1 MLGLLPY
8 RESVG
13 IRRAILHREVRLLH
27 DVLERT
33 PMAGRY
39 WLDGGLLLGWARS
52 GDALAHDTDDVD
64 FAFRADDYAKFVSAV
79 PDLEQA
85 GFVLIQV
92 LRDNQGEV
100 VALNFKKYGIQFDF
114 LKVVVEDGRFLYRAV
129 FPAPLQ
135 VTFERPQLP
144 LEEVEFFGRR
154 WMKPADHDQ
163 ALTALYGDWKTPRLD
178 WRTDRDSPS
187 IVAREPWQWTS
198 TLGRHD
204 GNFDEYLEPTQGAGE
219 ASSRTSTRPSAGGP

>member
-1 MLGLLPY
+1 MVGLLPD

-27 DVLERT
+27 DVLEAT

-39 WLDGGLLLGWARS
+39 WLDGGLLLGWARA
-52 GDALAHDTDDVD
+52 GDALAHDTNDVD
-64 FAFRADDYAKFVSAV
+64 FAFRADDYANFVSAV
-79 PDLEQA
+79 PDLEHA
-85 GFVLIQV
+85 GFVLIQA

-114 LKVVVEDGRFLYRAV
+114 LKVVVADGRFLYRAV
-129 FPAPLQ
+129 FAAPLQ

-154 WMKPADHDQ
+154 WMKPTDHDR
-163 ALTALYGDWKTPRLD
+163 ALTALYGDWRTPRLD

-198 TLGRHD
+198 TLGHHD
-204 GNFDEYLEPTQGAGE
+204 GNFDEYLEPPQGAGE
-219 ASSRTSTRPSAGGP
+219 ARSRMAAEPSASGP